1 MGDDGCGG
9 VAGCFDMISLTS
21 KPETALNS
29 THLDSRWDNFPIRVP
44 KVLRQH
50 KMKHD
55 KTYFIYIYCIYIY
68 IHVYPRHCI
77 IQANNLD
84 HIYDSSVR
92 FER

>member
-1 MGDDGCGG
+1 MSKIRMSSLAIGNGCGG
-9 VAGCFDMISLTS
+9 
-21 KPETALNS
+21 
-29 THLDSRWDNFPIRVP
+29 HR
-44 KVLRQH
+44 
-50 KMKHD
+50 
-55 KTYFIYIYCIYIY
+55 FIYIYILYIY

>member
-9 VAGCFDMISLTS
+9 VAGCFDMSSLTS

-55 KTYFIYIYCIYIY
+55 KTYFILTQ
-68 IHVYPRHCI
+68 PSAFSPKNRT
-77 IQANNLD
+77 QDNNRSQPKFLMKF
-84 HIYDSSVR
+84 SL
-92 FER
+92 